1 MAKRIKKTTPKQDGF
16 RMPGEYEPQ
25 EKVWMIWPE
34 RPDNW
39 RDGGKP
45 AQEAFTEVAK
55 AISRFTPMNVVVS
68 QQQFQNCRRQL
79 PEDIT
84 VYEMSNNDAWIRDCG
99 PSFVINDKGELR
111 ANDWGFNAWGGLVD
125 GLYFPWDQ
133 DDLGNHVTIWDHVY
147 LIHLSKHSNKPEYIY
162 VIEDGLIDA
171 LEEYDRDN
179 LIDISYY
186 GPGKK
191 YIAEMEAEFDE

>member
-1 MAKRIKKTTPKQDGF
+1 MAKRILTTNPKADGF

-45 AQEAFTEVAK
+45 AQAAFAEVAK

-68 QQQFQNCRRQL
+68 QQQYQNCRRQL
-79 PEDIT
+79 PPEIS
-84 VYEMSNNDAWIRDCG
+84 VYEMSNNDAWVRDCG
-99 PSFVINDKGELR
+99 PTFLVNDAGELR
-111 ANDWGFNAWGGLVD
+111 AADWDFNAWGGLVD

-133 DDLGNHVTIWDHVY
+133 DDLVAQKIC
-147 LIHLSKHSNKPEYIY
+147 E
-162 VIEDGLIDA
+162 IEKVDSYPTPGFV
-171 LEEYDRDN
+171 LEVARFMWT
-179 LIDISYY
+179 
-186 GPGKK
+186 GKVR
-191 YIAEMEAEFDE
+191 Y